1 MKQSD
6 IDKLLPICTEIKTAT
21 REGENTAGKVGGVLE
36 KLAGAVTPDETLS
49 GLAKKDL
56 SNVSETVL
64 RDKTGVYAAERIM
77 YHIYADHSV
86 SISEKKEDLPGV
98 LSAAAEDHELTL
110 YFATLNDSI
119 GSSFSPAYVK
129 ILYGRKINYTAM
141 FVGSD
146 NYVHKVVIDEDGN
159 LTKQYA
165 YSFDDFATK
174 EDIEKIKLG
183 DLTSQGYLPTRIVD
197 MGEYSSSEGFVFTD
211 PLLSELAA
219 AINAVSEGKA
229 TLLLKGSTPYG
240 DHLFFTGVSVRIDAG
255 IDYRLTF
262 LMSNVRSYWISFE
275 AGYPDSVQQG
285 FTEGGGSGTITSS
298 KFSDT
303 EYTEITNNH

>member
-6 IDKLLPICTEIKTAT
+6 IDKVLSICRDIKNATE
-21 REGENTAGKVGGVLE
+21 EGENTALKVGGVLE

-49 GLAKKDL
+49 GLAQKDL
-56 SNVSETVL
+56 SNVSATVL
-64 RDKTGVYAAERIM
+64 QDKTGVYPAERIM

-86 SISEKKEDLPGV
+86 SISEKKEDLPGI

-110 YFATLNDSI
+110 YFATLNDNI

-174 EDIEKIKLG
+174 QDIEKIKLG

-197 MGEYSSSEGFVFTD
+197 MGEYSSSEGFDFNE
-211 PLLSELAA
+211 PLLAEMVS

-229 TLLLKGSTPYG
+229 TLLLKASTPYG
-240 DHLFFTGVSVRIDAG
+240 DPLFFLGVSVRIDAG
-255 IDYRLTF
+255 IDYRMTF
-262 LMSNVRSYWISFE
+262 LMSNGNSYWISFE
-275 AGYPDSVQQG
+275 AGYPDSVSQG
-285 FTEGGGSGTITSS
+285 FVESGSGTITS
-298 KFSDT
+298 
-303 EYTEITNNH
+303 EAYTDKDYGEI

>member
-6 IDKLLPICTEIKTAT
+6 IDKVLSICRDIKNATE
-21 REGENTAGKVGGVLE
+21 EGENTALKVGGVLE

-183 DLTSQGYLPTRIVD
+183 DLPTRIVD
-197 MGEYSSSEGFVFTD
+197 MGEYSSSEGFDFTD

-240 DHLFFTGVSVRIDAG
+240 DPLFFSGVSVRIDAG

-262 LMSNVRSYWISFE
+262 LMSNGRSYWISFE

-285 FTEGGGSGTITSS
+285 FTEGGGSGTITS
-298 KFSDT
+298 
-303 EYTEITNNH
+303 EAYTDNKDYKEI

>member
-6 IDKLLPICTEIKTAT
+6 IDKVLSICRDIKNATE
-21 REGENTAGKVGGVLE
+21 EGENTALKVGGVLE
-36 KLAGAVTPDETLS
+36 KLAGAVTSDETMS

-56 SNVSETVL
+56 SNVSATVL
-64 RDKTGVYAAERIM
+64 QDKTGVLPYDKIE
-77 YHIYADHSV
+77 YTVSADHS
-86 SISEKKEDLPGV
+86 IGINTRKDLLPGI
-98 LSAAAEDHELTL
+98 LNSASESQEISL
-110 YFATLNDSI
+110 YFVTDSPAF
-119 GSSFSPAYVK
+119 GSSVSPATAK

-174 EDIEKIKLG
+174 QDIEKIKLG

-197 MGEYSSSEGFVFTD
+197 MGEYSSSEGFDFNE
-211 PLLSELAA
+211 PLLAELASA
-219 AINAVSEGKA
+219 MQAVSEGKA
-229 TLLLKGSTPYG
+229 TLLLKAATPYG
-240 DHLFFTGVSVRIDAG
+240 DPLFFSGVSVRIDAG
-255 IDYRLTF
+255 IDYRMTF
-262 LMSNVRSYWISFE
+262 LMSNGNSYWISFE

-285 FTEGGGSGTITSS
+285 FVESGSGTITS
-298 KFSDT
+298 
-303 EYTEITNNH
+303 EAYTDKDYGEI

>member
-21 REGENTAGKVGGVLE
+21 REGENTADKVGGVLE

-197 MGEYSSSEGFVFTD
+197 LGEYSSSEGFVFTD

-219 AINAVSEGKA
+219 AMNAVSEGKA

-240 DHLFFTGVSVRIDAG
+240 DPLFFSGVSVRIDAG

-262 LMSNVRSYWISFE
+262 LMSNGRSYRISFE

-285 FTEGGGSGTITSS
+285 FTEGGGSGTITS
-298 KFSDT
+298 
-303 EYTEITNNH
+303 EAYTDNKDYKEI

>member
-6 IDKLLPICTEIKTAT
+6 IDKVLSICRDIKNATE
-21 REGENTAGKVGGVLE
+21 EGENTALKVGGVLE

-49 GLAKKDL
+49 GLARKDL
-56 SNVSETVL
+56 SNVSATVL
-64 RDKTGVYAAERIM
+64 QDKTGVYPAERIM

-86 SISEKKEDLPGV
+86 SISEKKEDLPGI

-110 YFATLNDSI
+110 YFATLNDNI

-174 EDIEKIKLG
+174 QDIEKIKLG

-197 MGEYSSSEGFVFTD
+197 MGEYSSSEGFDFNE
-211 PLLSELAA
+211 PLLAEMVS

-229 TLLLKGSTPYG
+229 TLLLKASTPYG
-240 DHLFFTGVSVRIDAG
+240 DPLFFSGVSVRIDAG
-255 IDYRLTF
+255 IDYRMTF
-262 LMSNVRSYWISFE
+262 LMSNGNSYWISFE
-275 AGYPDSVQQG
+275 VGYPDSVQQG
-285 FTEGGGSGTITSS
+285 FVESGSGTITS
-298 KFSDT
+298 
-303 EYTEITNNH
+303 EAYTDKDYGEI

>member
-21 REGENTAGKVGGVLE
+21 REGENTADKVGGVLE
-36 KLAGAVTPDETLS
+36 KLAGAVTSDETLS

-197 MGEYSSSEGFVFTD
+197 MGEYSSSEGFDFNE
-211 PLLSELAA
+211 PLLAEMVS

-229 TLLLKGSTPYG
+229 TLLLKASTPYG
-240 DHLFFTGVSVRIDAG
+240 DPLFFSGVSVRIDAG
-255 IDYRLTF
+255 IDYRMTF
-262 LMSNVRSYWISFE
+262 LMSNGNSYWISFE

-285 FTEGGGSGTITSS
+285 FVESGSGTITS
-298 KFSDT
+298 
-303 EYTEITNNH
+303 EAYTDKDYGEI

>member
-49 GLAKKDL
+49 GFAKKDL

-64 RDKTGVYAAERIM
+64 RDKAGVYAAERIM

-129 ILYGRKINYTAM
+129 ILTAARSITRRCSWGR
-141 FVGSD
+141 
-146 NYVHKVVIDEDGN
+146 
-159 LTKQYA
+159 
-165 YSFDDFATK
+165 
-174 EDIEKIKLG
+174 
-183 DLTSQGYLPTRIVD
+183 
-197 MGEYSSSEGFVFTD
+197 
-211 PLLSELAA
+211 
-219 AINAVSEGKA
+219 
-229 TLLLKGSTPYG
+229 
-240 DHLFFTGVSVRIDAG
+240 
-255 IDYRLTF
+255 
-262 LMSNVRSYWISFE
+262 
-275 AGYPDSVQQG
+275 
-285 FTEGGGSGTITSS
+285 TITSTRS
-298 KFSDT
+298 SST
-303 EYTEITNNH
+303 RTGI

>member
-6 IDKLLPICTEIKTAT
+6 IEKVLSICRDIKNATE
-21 REGENTAGKVGGVLE
+21 EGENTALKVGGVLE

-49 GLAKKDL
+49 GLAQKDL
-56 SNVSETVL
+56 SNVSATVL
-64 RDKTGVYAAERIM
+64 QDKTGVYPAERIM

-86 SISEKKEDLPGV
+86 SISEKKEDLPGI

-110 YFATLNDSI
+110 YFATLNDNI

-174 EDIEKIKLG
+174 QDIEKIKLG

-197 MGEYSSSEGFVFTD
+197 MGEYSSSEGFDFNE
-211 PLLSELAA
+211 PLLAELASA
-219 AINAVSEGKA
+219 MQAVSEGKA
-229 TLLLKGSTPYG
+229 TLLLKASNSYG
-240 DHLFFTGVSVRIDAG
+240 DPLFFSGTVVRIKDG
-255 IDYRLTF
+255 IDYELTF
-262 LMSNVRSYWISFE
+262 LMDNGRSYWVSFE
-275 AGYPDSVQQG
+275 AGYPDSVSQG
-285 FTEGGGSGTITSS
+285 FVESGSGTITS
-298 KFSDT
+298 
-303 EYTEITNNH
+303 EAYTDKDYGEI

>member
-6 IDKLLPICTEIKTAT
+6 IDKVLSICRDIKNATE
-21 REGENTAGKVGGVLE
+21 EGENTALKVGGVLE

-49 GLAKKDL
+49 GLAQKDL
-56 SNVSETVL
+56 SNVSATVL
-64 RDKTGVYAAERIM
+64 QDKTGVYPAERIM

-86 SISEKKEDLPGV
+86 SISEKKEDLPGI

-110 YFATLNDSI
+110 YFATLNDNI

-174 EDIEKIKLG
+174 QDIEKIKLG

-197 MGEYSSSEGFVFTD
+197 MGEYSSSEGFDFNE
-211 PLLSELAA
+211 PLLAEMVS

-229 TLLLKGSTPYG
+229 TLLLKASTPYG
-240 DHLFFTGVSVRIDAG
+240 DPLFFTGASVKIKDG
-255 IDYRLTF
+255 IDYELTF
-262 LMSNVRSYWISFE
+262 LFDNGRSYRISFE

-285 FTEGGGSGTITSS
+285 FTEGGGSGTITS
-298 KFSDT
+298 
-303 EYTEITNNH
+303 EAYTDNKDYKEI

>member
-6 IDKLLPICTEIKTAT
+6 IDKVLSICRDIKNATE
-21 REGENTAGKVGGVLE
+21 EGENTALKVGGVLE
-36 KLAGAVTPDETLS
+36 KLAGAVTSDETLS
-49 GLAKKDL
+49 GLAQKDL
-56 SNVSETVL
+56 SNVSATVL
-64 RDKTGVYAAERIM
+64 QDKTGVYPAERIM

-86 SISEKKEDLPGV
+86 SISEKKEDLPGI

-110 YFATLNDSI
+110 YFATLNDNI

-174 EDIEKIKLG
+174 QDIEKIKLG

-240 DHLFFTGVSVRIDAG
+240 DPLFFSGVSVRIDAG

-262 LMSNVRSYWISFE
+262 LMSNGRSYWISFE

-285 FTEGGGSGTITSS
+285 FTEGGGSGTITS
-298 KFSDT
+298 
-303 EYTEITNNH
+303 EVYTDNKDYKEI

>member
-197 MGEYSSSEGFVFTD
+197 LGEYSSSEGFDFTD

-219 AINAVSEGKA
+219 AINAASEGKA

-240 DHLFFTGVSVRIDAG
+240 DPLFFTGTSVKIKDG
-255 IDYRLTF
+255 IDYELTF
-262 LMSNVRSYWISFE
+262 LFDNGRSYSISFE
-275 AGYPDSVQQG
+275 AGYPDTVTQG
-285 FTEGGGSGTITSS
+285 FVQSGTITSETYT
-298 KFSDT
+298 DT
-303 EYTEITNNH
+303 TDYEEI

>member
-86 SISEKKEDLPGV
+86 SISEKKEDLPGI
-98 LSAAAEDHELTL
+98 LSSAAEDHELTL

-183 DLTSQGYLPTRIVD
+183 DLPTRIVD
-197 MGEYSSSEGFVFTD
+197 MGEYSSSEGFDFTD

-219 AINAVSEGKA
+219 AMNAVSEGKA

-240 DHLFFTGVSVRIDAG
+240 DPLFFTGASVKIKDG
-255 IDYRLTF
+255 IDYELTF
-262 LMSNVRSYWISFE
+262 LFDNGRSYWISFE

-285 FTEGGGSGTITSS
+285 FTEGGGSGTITS
-298 KFSDT
+298 
-303 EYTEITNNH
+303 EAYTDNKDYKEI

>member
-6 IDKLLPICTEIKTAT
+6 IDKVLSICRDIKNATE
-21 REGENTAGKVGGVLE
+21 EGENTALKVGGVLE

-49 GLAKKDL
+49 GLAQKDL
-56 SNVSETVL
+56 SNVSATVL
-64 RDKTGVYAAERIM
+64 QDKTGVYPAERIM

-86 SISEKKEDLPGV
+86 SISEKKEDLPGI

-110 YFATLNDSI
+110 YFATLNDNI

-174 EDIEKIKLG
+174 QDIEKIKLG

-197 MGEYSSSEGFVFTD
+197 MGEYSSSEGFDFNE
-211 PLLSELAA
+211 PLLAEMVS

-229 TLLLKGSTPYG
+229 TLLLKASTPYG
-240 DHLFFTGVSVRIDAG
+240 EPLFFWGVSVRIDAG
-255 IDYRLTF
+255 IDYRMTF
-262 LMSNVRSYWISFE
+262 LMSNGNSYWISFE
-275 AGYPDSVQQG
+275 AGYPDSVSQG
-285 FTEGGGSGTITSS
+285 FVESGSGTITS
-298 KFSDT
+298 
-303 EYTEITNNH
+303 EAYTDKDYGEI

>member
-6 IDKLLPICTEIKTAT
+6 IEKVLSICRDIKNATE
-21 REGENTAGKVGGVLE
+21 EGENTALKVGGVLE

-49 GLAKKDL
+49 GLAQKDL
-56 SNVSETVL
+56 SNVSATVL
-64 RDKTGVYAAERIM
+64 QDKTGVYPAERIM

-86 SISEKKEDLPGV
+86 SISEKKEDLPGI

-110 YFATLNDSI
+110 YFATLNDNI

-174 EDIEKIKLG
+174 QDIEKIKLG

-197 MGEYSSSEGFVFTD
+197 MGEYSSSEGFDFNE
-211 PLLSELAA
+211 PLLAELASA
-219 AINAVSEGKA
+219 MQAVSEGKA
-229 TLLLKGSTPYG
+229 TLLLKASTPYG
-240 DHLFFTGVSVRIDAG
+240 DPLFFSGVSVRIDAG
-255 IDYRLTF
+255 IDYRMTF
-262 LMSNVRSYWISFE
+262 LMSNGNSYWISFE
-275 AGYPDSVQQG
+275 AGYPDSVSQG
-285 FTEGGGSGTITSS
+285 FVESGPITS
-298 KFSDT
+298 
-303 EYTEITNNH
+303 EAYTDKDYGEI

>member
-6 IDKLLPICTEIKTAT
+6 IDKLLPVCTEIKTAT

-86 SISEKKEDLPGV
+86 SISEKKEDLPGI
-98 LSAAAEDHELTL
+98 LSSAAEDHELTL
-110 YFATLNDSI
+110 YFATLNDNI

-165 YSFDDFATK
+165 YSLDDFATK

-197 MGEYSSSEGFVFTD
+197 MGEYSSSEGFNFNE
-211 PLLSELAA
+211 PLLSKLAA
-219 AINAVSEGKA
+219 AMRTVSEGKA
-229 TLLLKGSTPYG
+229 TPLLKATTSNREP
-240 DHLFFTGVSVRIDAG
+240 LAFTGASVKIKDG
-255 IDYRLTF
+255 IDYELTF
-262 LMSNVRSYWISFE
+262 LFDNGRSYWISFE

-285 FTEGGGSGTITSS
+285 FTEGGGSGTITSEAYT
-298 KFSDT
+298 DT
-303 EYTEITNNH
+303 TDYKEI